1 MDCITVKYLHRTRL
15 ILEPRFISKVTRYH
29 GLDSVLGIYHLPSFD
44 LLFDLRLHLS
54 SLMID
59 GIIHFIDLTLIGKIF
74 YVDFHQLT

>member
-54 SLMID
+54 SLLID
-59 GIIHFIDLTLIGKIF
+59 GFIHFINISLIVKVF
-74 YVDFHQLT
+74 YVDFLKRT